1 MTGDLQG
8 VFLGLL
14 AVPATIDLVVAGV
27 HLARTRTVRPDA
39 GPAPAG
45 VASLWLG
52 LTVVLVGLAWLLAVM
67 EPVHSPRVAAQSYQ
81 DLLDVWWDL
90 LPMVAIGSAIA
101 GFLSS
106 VLGTSNPLALAF
118 WLGMPTAMYA
128 ALAWATYTLV
138 AGWVP
143 PGDAA
148 GRAELDHYAGPLM
161 VILTAFPV
169 ASFVAGLVGAIVGA
183 YGRARGSATRPA
195 P

>member
-1 MTGDLQG
+1 MTGDLHG

-14 AVPATIDLVVAGV
+14 AVPAAIYLVAAGF
-27 HLARTRTVRPDA
+27 HLVRAGTVRPDA
-39 GPAPAG
+39 GSGQAG
-45 VASLWLG
+45 VASRLLG
-52 LTVVLVGLAWLLAVM
+52 LAVVLVGLAWLLAVM
-67 EPVHSPRVAAQSYQ
+67 EPVHSPRAAAKSYQ
-81 DLLDVWWDL
+81 DLLDIWWAR

-106 VLGTSNPLALAF
+106 GLGTSNPLALAF
-118 WLGMPTAMYA
+118 WLGMPTAAYA

-148 GRAELDHYAGPLM
+148 GRAELDHYARPLM

-183 YGRARGSATRPA
+183 YGRTRGSASRGVL
-195 P
+195 